1 MNHMMIKK
9 IHIKN
14 FKSIVDTKIDFS
26 EKIYVL
32 AGQNEAGKS
41 SILEAIN
48 AFELDTIDRENLNYD
63 EENNGNLK
71 QLISI
76 TYTTNDNFFNELE
89 IECDKVDILI

>member
-48 AFELDTIDRENLNYD
+48 VFELDKIDR
-63 EENNGNLK
+63 
-71 QLISI
+71 
-76 TYTTNDNFFNELE
+76 
-89 IECDKVDILI
+89 